1 MFVNVISVKMQFRLF
16 YAKFNSNINLALTL
30 KYYGQKEPSE
40 PRGEAAEG

>member
-16 YAKFNSNINLALTL
+16 NAKFNCNINLGLTL
-30 KYYGQKEPSE
+30 KYCRQKEPSE

>member
-16 YAKFNSNINLALTL
+16 YAKFTCNIYYALTL
-30 KYYGQKEPSE
+30 KYCRQKEPSE